1 MDTFIANLKHAIRNK
16 ETVRIGGGDF
26 SANELKDA
34 VAALEAAQARAAA
47 LQEIVTLLET
57 HPDAKE
63 GNSKVHYCVCKARA
77 ALKSER

>member
-77 ALKSER
+77 ALKSEH

>member
-1 MDTFIANLKHAIRNK
+1 MDTFLANLKHAIRNK

-77 ALKSER
+77 ALKSEH